1 MYKGFDYSVLPFH
14 LWPKELQLKYDSAAT
29 LKEQEMIDQEELQLA
44 QKEKEKIEKETADL
58 RRYEEW
64 LDEKIRIEADIEL
77 NKMIKIE
84 DNEDPTFDVRS

>member
-1 MYKGFDYSVLPFH
+1 
-14 LWPKELQLKYDSAAT
+14 
-29 LKEQEMIDQEELQLA
+29 MINQEELQLA
-44 QKEKEKIEKETADL
+44 QKEKEKIEKETEDL

-84 DNEDPTFDVRS
+84 DNEDQTFDVRSW